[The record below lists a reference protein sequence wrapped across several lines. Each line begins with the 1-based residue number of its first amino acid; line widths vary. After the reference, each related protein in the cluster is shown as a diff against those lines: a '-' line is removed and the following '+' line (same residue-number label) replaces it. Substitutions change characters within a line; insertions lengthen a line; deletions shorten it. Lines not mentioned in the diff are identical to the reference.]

1 MKEDQKKIGKF
12 VVVLLISYLIIYFI
26 YEYLLVPHNGLDNYI
41 IQSLL
46 QLSANLLELF
56 HFDTFTDYQHAVIG
70 INGSSG
76 VNVGYA
82 CDGLSLFLLFSIF
95 IAVFPG
101 RKLFKAAYI
110 FIGCLGI
117 HLLNVGRIA
126 ALAIIHL
133 KEPSLLHF
141 HHTYTFTILIYGII
155 FGLWVLRMNIFNKK
169 GW

>member
-1 MKEDQKKIGKF
+1 MG
-12 VVVLLISYLIIYFI
+12 VLLISYLIIYFM
-26 YEYLLVPHNGLDNYI
+26 YKYLFVPHTGLDNYI

-46 QLSANLLELF
+46 QLSAYLLEHF

-95 IAVFPG
+95 ILVFPG
-101 RKLFKAAYI
+101 RNLFKALYI
-110 FIGCLGI
+110 LIGCLGI
-117 HLLNVGRIA
+117 HLLNATRIA